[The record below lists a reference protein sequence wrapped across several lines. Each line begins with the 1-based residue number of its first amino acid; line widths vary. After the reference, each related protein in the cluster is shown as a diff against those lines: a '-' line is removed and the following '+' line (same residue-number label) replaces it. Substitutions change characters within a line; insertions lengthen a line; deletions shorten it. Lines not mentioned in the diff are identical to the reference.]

1 MLKDCVKYKRFV
13 WELENTIKANNFYDN
28 IVILCIGTSLI
39 NGDSFGPKVGTM
51 LRKNL
56 INNKKITVIGDTR
69 NSITYNKIKYCKNY
83 IDREYKNSLIIAID
97 AALSDKADIG
107 KIFIH
112 NRGLKYAESLKKEN
126 ELIGNISIKG
136 VVGENVNNSIE
147 NFKNLRNA
155 SKENIYLMSYLV
167 SKGIAEVMNKK
178 ENNGKNIYK
187 RKS

>member
-1 MLKDCVKYKRFV
+1 M
-13 WELENTIKANNFYDN
+13 
-28 IVILCIGTSLI
+28 
-39 NGDSFGPKVGTM
+39 
-51 LRKNL
+51 
-56 INNKKITVIGDTR
+56 
-69 NSITYNKIKYCKNY
+69 
-83 IDREYKNSLIIAID
+83 
-97 AALSDKADIG
+97 
-107 KIFIH
+107 
-112 NRGLKYAESLKKEN
+112 KKEN